1 MCVETLLILHLHK
14 VFGLFP
20 NCQGINGVLQWD
32 PALLGCNY
40 FHRRFCTAFGGAL
53 WIIIINRMKLL
64 LSKLLSKVI
73 WFPLLVYSVARG
85 IKWYPVDFQAAHAGW
100 WEVCWAG
107 LLSLWQVQKGCRWQR
122 TIPLSQKQSSCM
134 GHGGFCVSWLRM
146 EVLAA
151 VVLPK
156 PGFGSALQTHSACP
170 WFYGNLHLVYITCF
184 SGGEG
189 QQTSILEYLPRIF
202 PLVYYKSLY
211 GCDTS
216 RS

>member
-20 NCQGINGVLQWD
+20 NCQGINGVLQRD

-40 FHRRFCTAFGGAL
+40 FHKRFCTAFGGAL

-100 WEVCWAG
+100 WEFCWAG

-134 GHGGFCVSWLRM
+134 GHGGFVSLGWGWRSLLLWCCPNLGLVLHYRHILHVHDFM
-146 EVLAA
+146 EIC
-151 VVLPK
+151 
-156 PGFGSALQTHSACP
+156 T
-170 WFYGNLHLVYITCF
+170 
-184 SGGEG
+184 
-189 QQTSILEYLPRIF
+189 
-202 PLVYYKSLY
+202 
-211 GCDTS
+211 
-216 RS
+216 